1 MVEILKKAI
10 PSNRMR
16 VKEVLLPTNYSPL
29 LGTGIDVMS
38 LPEGNLACP
47 KCKEY
52 RFECWVYLDNH
63 RIEMGCMNCNWPCR
77 LLFPLDVSIPGN
89 TGRFTCSRKRA
100 GGKPVDHSKKA
111 MILIHN
117 IDTISIGCELCS
129 NEMIIKL
136 RKAQGLIIPDA

>member
-1 MVEILKKAI
+1 MVAILKGEIAN
-10 PSNRMR
+10 NRLR
-16 VKEVLLPTNYSPL
+16 VKSVDIPTNYSPL
-29 LGTGIDVMS
+29 LGTGIDVTT
-38 LPEGNLACP
+38 LPEGHLACP

-63 RIEMGCMNCNWPCR
+63 RIEMGCIRCNWPCR

-89 TGRFTCSRKRA
+89 NGRFTCSRTRA
-100 GGKPVDHSKKA
+100 KGKPVDHRRKG

-117 IDTISIGCELCS
+117 IDIISIGCELCS

-136 RKAQGLIIPDA
+136 KKAQGLIIPDA

>member
-1 MVEILKKAI
+1 MVAILKREL
-10 PSNRMR
+10 PNNRMR
-16 VKEVLLPTNYSPL
+16 VKEVSLPMRESPL
-29 LGTGIDVMS
+29 LGYGIDVMT
-38 LPEGNLACP
+38 LPEGHLSCP

-52 RFECWVYLDNH
+52 RFEAWVYLDNH
-63 RIEMGCMNCNWPCR
+63 RIEMGCMRCNWPCR

-89 TGRFTCSRKRA
+89 NGRFTCSRTRA
-100 GGKPVDHSKKA
+100 KGKPVDHRKKG

-136 RKAQGLIIPDA
+136 RKAQGLTIADA